1 MTIDISKIK
10 PGDKVTLVP
19 LEVVN
24 VCSQPS
30 DVLNPIQVEVP
41 DRHAQ
46 HRIFWVGPDQIAA
59 HHPAPRE
66 IGVGDR
72 VRIISWRSRFIG
84 TVRGVD
90 ESEVWVK
97 WDEAT
102 CNPQPIWPAS
112 DLTLVEGDQ

>member
-19 LEVVN
+19 LEVERTVN
-24 VCSQPS
+24 TGGTVRVILDKNFSHYFDP
-30 DVLNPIQVEVP
+30 
-41 DRHAQ
+41 H
-46 HRIFWVGPDQIAA
+46 QIAA

-72 VRIISWRSRFIG
+72 VRVNRSVRVA
-84 TVRGVD
+84 TVRAVD
-90 ESEVWVK
+90 NDQAWVR
-97 WDEAT
+97 WNDCDGEGNYT
-102 CNPQPIWPAS
+102 YWVS